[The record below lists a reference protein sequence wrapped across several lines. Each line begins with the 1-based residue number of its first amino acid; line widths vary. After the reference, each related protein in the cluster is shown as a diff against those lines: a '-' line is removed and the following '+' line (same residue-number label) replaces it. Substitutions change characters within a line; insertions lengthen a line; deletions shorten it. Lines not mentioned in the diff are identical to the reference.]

1 MANGTYFHGEQI
13 IELELTE
20 EYNQTRMAIDSVFFE
35 GTAAGTFVFMLGT
48 VSLSIYTTANML
60 GKQIVFNRSTNHVE
74 LVSGPTNG
82 VAYVLLEQKK

>member
-1 MANGTYFHGEQI
+1 MADGTYFHSEQI

-35 GTAAGTFVFMLGT
+35 ATAAGTFVFMLGT
-48 VSLSIYTTANML
+48 VSLTIYTTANMM

-74 LVSGPTNG
+74 LVSGPVNG